1 MVLNRQDRFSRASA
15 TGKVRERN
23 VGPRMTRTTFTSRGL
38 PAHLSEKTRVERW
51 QELWGDEVGACDI
64 APIPDRP
71 FEARAD
77 VAWFNEVVV
86 AQVDATTSHYVRTA
100 AQAAADKHDYLYM
113 GFNRSPRPIWVR
125 HCGRDSVIN
134 AGEMLIWSNTAAFER
149 REQDRVSGHMI
160 GFDRA
165 RLRALAPGIEDVI
178 ARPIAV
184 NTPALRHLQSYADF
198 LLRSGEHT
206 LPGSVGVSV
215 GAMLTDLAVLG
226 LGGKGDV
233 AEEAAGR
240 GLRAKRLT
248 DILLTI
254 DKGFAQPG
262 FSSEMLARSLGL
274 SRRYVN
280 ELLAETGQSLE
291 QRVNGLRL
299 ARAMT
304 LLTSAEGDVL
314 RVIDIAAA
322 SGFNDLSYF
331 NRQFRRVYGLSP
343 TQARGR

>member
-1 MVLNRQDRFSRASA
+1 
-15 TGKVRERN
+15 
-23 VGPRMTRTTFTSRGL
+23 MTRKTVTSRSL
-38 PAHLSEKTRVERW
+38 PSHLSDKARVERW
-51 QELWGDEVGACDI
+51 QELWVDEVGECDI
-64 APIPDRP
+64 AAIPDRP

-86 AQVDATTSHYVRTA
+86 AHVEATTSHYVRTA
-100 AQAAADKHDYLYM
+100 AQAAADKHDYLYL
-113 GFNRSPRPIWVR
+113 GFNRSPRPIWTR
-125 HCGRDSVIN
+125 HLGRDSVVN

-165 RLRALAPGIEDVI
+165 QLAALAPEVEAVL

-198 LLRSGEHT
+198 LLRGGEQAMPPV
-206 LPGSVGVSV
+206 LGVSI
-215 GAMLTDLAVLG
+215 GDMLQDLAVIG
-226 LGGKGDV
+226 LGGRG
-233 AEEAAGR
+233 EAAERATGR

-248 DILLTI
+248 DVLLVV
-254 DKGFAQPG
+254 DKGFAQAG
-262 FSSEMLARSLGL
+262 FSSEAVARSLGL
-274 SRRYVN
+274 SRRYIN
-280 ELLAETGQSLE
+280 ELLAETGQSLD

-304 LLTSAEGDVL
+304 LLTGPEGDGL
-314 RVIDIAAA
+314 RITDIAAA

-331 NRQFRRVYGLSP
+331 NRVFRRRYGLSP

>member
-1 MVLNRQDRFSRASA
+1 
-15 TGKVRERN
+15 
-23 VGPRMTRTTFTSRGL
+23 MTRKTFTSRSL
-38 PAHLSEKTRVERW
+38 PAHLGDKARLERW
-51 QELWGDEVGACDI
+51 QELWAAEVGACDI
-64 APIPDRP
+64 APIQDQP
-71 FEARAD
+71 FEARTEL
-77 VAWFNEVVV
+77 AWFNDVVV
-86 AQVDATTSHYVRTA
+86 AQVEATTSHHVRSA
-100 AQAAADKHDYLYM
+100 AQAAADKHDYVYM
-113 GFNRSPRPIWVR
+113 GFNRSPRPVWVR
-125 HCGRDSVIN
+125 HLGRDSVIK

-165 RLRALAPGIEDVI
+165 RLRPLVPGIEDAL

-184 NTPALRHLQSYADF
+184 NTPALRHLQSYAGF
-198 LLRSGEHT
+198 LLRSGELA
-206 LPGSVGVSV
+206 LPPEVSVSV
-215 GAMLTDLAVLG
+215 GSMLTDLAVLG
-226 LGGKGDV
+226 LG
-233 AEEAAGR
+233 AAGDTAEQAVAR

-248 DILLTI
+248 DILLAI
-254 DKGFAQPG
+254 DKGFTEPG
-262 FSSEMLARSLGL
+262 FSSGTLARSLGL

-331 NRQFRRVYGLSP
+331 NRQFRRAYGLSP